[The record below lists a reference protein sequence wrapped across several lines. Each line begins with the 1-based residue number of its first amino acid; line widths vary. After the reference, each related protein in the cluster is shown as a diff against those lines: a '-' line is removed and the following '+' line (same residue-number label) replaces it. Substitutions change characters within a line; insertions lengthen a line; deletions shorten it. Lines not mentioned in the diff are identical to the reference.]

1 MGAAGKRAV
10 VVELTLCL
18 GRHALRVE
26 DNAVDKEVTKLLL
39 YQGRVRAPEMW
50 VALRCCA
57 WRAMHF
63 DWVPMKM
70 RMSGLRFC
78 AALPMADMPL
88 PGAAA
93 AQPRLVRSPSQVLD
107 ETAIS
112 RLRELDPH
120 GANHLL
126 ERVLAAFETSIAR
139 LMPLMQDAR
148 RSGDRAGI
156 RHVAH
161 TLKSSSASVGAT
173 LLSQLCAEI
182 EAMVR
187 QEHSEDLDQRIDAM
201 ALEVQVVLSAL
212 QQTLVAKP

>member
-1 MGAAGKRAV
+1 M
-10 VVELTLCL
+10 
-18 GRHALRVE
+18 E
-26 DNAVDKEVTKLLL
+26 DNAVDKDVTKLLL
-39 YQGRVRAPEMW
+39 YQRRVRVPGML
-50 VALRCCA
+50 VALRCRA
-57 WRAMHF
+57 RRAMHF

-78 AALPMADMPL
+78 AALPVADMPL

-93 AQPRLVRSPSQVLD
+93 VQPRLVRSPSQVLD
-107 ETAIS
+107 EAAIS
-112 RLRELDPH
+112 RLRELDPQ

-139 LMPLMQDAR
+139 LMPQMQDAR
-148 RSGDRAGI
+148 RSGDCAGI

-182 EAMVR
+182 EATVR
-187 QEHSEDLDQRIDAM
+187 QEHSEDLDKRIDAM
-201 ALEVQVVLSAL
+201 AAEVQVVLGAL
-212 QQTLVAKP
+212 KQTLVAKP